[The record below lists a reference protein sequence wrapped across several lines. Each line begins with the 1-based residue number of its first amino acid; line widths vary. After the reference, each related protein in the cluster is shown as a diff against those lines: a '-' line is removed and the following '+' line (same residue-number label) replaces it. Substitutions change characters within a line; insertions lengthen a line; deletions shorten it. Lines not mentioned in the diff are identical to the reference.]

1 LKRLFFIAALATG
14 LAGGCNSGEESR
26 LEARALLDR
35 LNKLKANGTLAERKQ
50 ALDALEDFQ
59 LHDAEHVRVR
69 ELCRNAHLQL
79 LEAEAAQ
86 AGARKALEEA
96 ARGQQPGGGT
106 LAPERGQAIAAELD
120 RSNAALVTAKREFPK
135 CEEATVALAKQAR

>member
-1 LKRLFFIAALATG
+1 VRPSFFIAVLAVG
-14 LAGGCNSGEESR
+14 LAFGCNSGEESR
-26 LEARALLDR
+26 VEARALLDR
-35 LNKLKANGTLAERKQ
+35 LNKLKANGTLIERKH
-50 ALDALEDFQ
+50 ALDALQDFD
-59 LHDAEHVRVR
+59 LHDPEHVRVR

-96 ARGQQPGGGT
+96 TRSQQPGGGT
-106 LAPERGQAIAAELD
+106 LAPERGREIAAELD
-120 RSNAALVTAKREFPK
+120 RSNTALATAKREFPK